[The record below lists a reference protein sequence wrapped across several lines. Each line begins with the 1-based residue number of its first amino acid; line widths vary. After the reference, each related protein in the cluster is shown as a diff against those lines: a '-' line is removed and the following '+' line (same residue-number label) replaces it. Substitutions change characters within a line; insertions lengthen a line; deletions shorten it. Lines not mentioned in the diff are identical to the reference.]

1 MITDYIPKRHYP
13 KTYVVF
19 HWGLRLATV
28 VVLVGLYEFQVNDVG
43 MFTIRSLGLTS
54 RDRGGSEEGV
64 DCLISVVWFNL
75 FIC

>member
-1 MITDYIPKRHYP
+1 MVTDYIPKRHYP

-43 MFTIRSLGLTS
+43 MFPS
-54 RDRGGSEEGV
+54 
-64 DCLISVVWFNL
+64 C
-75 FIC
+75 

>member
-1 MITDYIPKRHYP
+1 MLHSHIGFDAMVTDYIPKRHYP

-43 MFTIRSLGLTS
+43 MFPIFM
-54 RDRGGSEEGV
+54 GGG
-64 DCLISVVWFNL
+64 
-75 FIC
+75 